1 MLDPT
6 TAPNMPLEPA
16 THNSQ
21 IEDEDDDEDDYEG
34 DGARLLAPTP
44 FLSPNLLS
52 PSDLGASIIPVVGMK
67 IYGSV
72 R

>member
-1 MLDPT
+1 VG
-6 TAPNMPLEPA
+6 ANGLE
-16 THNSQ
+16 TSYRTKFED
-21 IEDEDDDEDDYEG
+21 EDEDDYDYDEDDYET
-34 DGARLLAPTP
+34 DRARLLAPAP

-52 PSDLGASIIPVVGMK
+52 PSALGASIIPIVGMK

>member
-21 IEDEDDDEDDYEG
+21 IEDEDDDEDDYEA
-34 DGARLLAPTP
+34 DGARLLAPCSCPVP
-44 FLSPNLLS
+44 FPKLTL
-52 PSDLGASIIPVVGMK
+52 AE
-67 IYGSV
+67 
-72 R
+72 